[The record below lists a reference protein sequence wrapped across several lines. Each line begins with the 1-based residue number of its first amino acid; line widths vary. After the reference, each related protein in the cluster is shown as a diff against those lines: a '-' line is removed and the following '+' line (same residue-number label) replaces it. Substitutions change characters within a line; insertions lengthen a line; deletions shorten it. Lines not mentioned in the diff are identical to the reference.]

1 MASRLGSGHARTV
14 VVSTFDREEDILG
27 AVDAAKTRGIEI
39 IDAFTPYAVHKLDAA
54 IDVRPTRLPVV
65 CFALGLLGAASMLG
79 FQFWA
84 NTVSWAN
91 NVGGRPWNSL
101 PAYIPVTFEM
111 MVLFAGLGTVIAFL
125 IVSGLRPWNTP
136 FVPDARALDD
146 KFVLLL
152 AGDRLTRADAQTW
165 LGQYRPI
172 SIEEQT
178 L

>member
-1 MASRLGSGHARTV
+1 MARRV

-27 AVDAAKTRGIEI
+27 AVAAARTRGVGI
-39 IDAFTPYAVHKLDAA
+39 IDAYTPYAVHKLDVA
-54 IDVRPTRLPVV
+54 IDVKPTRLPVI
-65 CFALGLLGAASMLG
+65 CFILGLFGAAAMLA

-101 PAYIPVTFEM
+101 PAYVPITFEV

-125 IVSGLRPWNTP
+125 VVSGLRPWNTP
-136 FVPDARALDD
+136 VIPDVRALDD
-146 KFVLLL
+146 KFALVL
-152 AGDRLTRADAQTW
+152 AGERLTAAEAQTW
-165 LGQYRPI
+165 LGQFRPV
-172 SIEEQT
+172 SIVEQT